1 LFVCV
6 QLTFWL
12 RVAMASRQLFRSV
25 R

>member
-1 LFVCV
+1 LFVYV

-12 RVAMASRQLFRSV
+12 RVAMGSRQLFSV